1 MSIIARSIQRLT
13 LVVVHRQTVS
23 ILRSYSFTSNEQF
36 TFNEQNY
43 MRKVLKKTD
52 GCVLFDPTKH
62 FKYLVSPKEFNEK
75 NQTILKLISAVTK
88 VNAHHRFDMEF
99 KQKLLAPLNDQCL
112 ENYKRWPIKEQLFAL
127 DVWHFA
133 NGVRNFPFFDTV
145 LTDFL
150 NEFHGLENGP
160 ALQTMY
166 YVARTKRQLQPNEE
180 AMVTKKLENI
190 IENLT
195 LDEISIYCLAL
206 VKSGCN
212 VNSLSLIKSL
222 YDCLMTNDLRHYDDI
237 GVTGVIKAVRRF
249 STTDQLAELKE
260 LQAKLVPF
268 ADKASLIALT
278 HIIQLGAKQRIFNTQ
293 LIDVII
299 RRFLQN
305 LDKLRI
311 KDVERALLAISTFN
325 HKANNNAIEKQFCDK
340 VQEYLLMSLD
350 TKFSASLIRCISYLV
365 VLGIA
370 DARLIDWALS
380 TEVHAHVY
388 GEAISSDEHA
398 LLLIDSYAKI
408 NLAHTY
414 AGNKLPEDLCAKLM
428 PKVCETEV
436 AGQKSELAD
445 SISNVLKANGVY
457 CILTRPIP
465 HVPFP
470 EIFLVYNKNT
480 HRAIGHLEANTDGT
494 ILNASSLH
502 QNKSNLEAIAILPCL
517 QRQLVF
523 NTNRYNGQFQFKLDQ
538 LKLLGFKPIV
548 IKKTIW
554 NTYKTAEAKR
564 RYLALELCRND
575 VFLLNKVVHFVFKSI
590 NKTIE

>member
-1 MSIIARSIQRLT
+1 MSIITKSIQRLKI
-13 LVVVHRQTVS
+13 VVVHRQAVP
-23 ILRSYSFTSNEQF
+23 IFRSYSFTSNEQF
-36 TFNEQNY
+36 TNYEQNY

-62 FKYLVSPKEFNEK
+62 LKYLVSPKEFREE
-75 NQTILKLISAVTK
+75 NQTMFKLISAVTK
-88 VNAHHRFDMEF
+88 VNAHHRFDVEYSR
-99 KQKLLAPLNDQCL
+99 KLLAPLNDQCL
-112 ENYKRWPIKEQLFAL
+112 KNYKGWPINEQLFAL
-127 DVWHFA
+127 DVWHIV
-133 NGVRNFPFFDTV
+133 NGARDFPFFDAV
-145 LTDFL
+145 LTVFL
-150 NEFHGLENGP
+150 TEFYGLEKGP

-166 YVARTKRQLQPNEE
+166 YVARSKRQLQPNEE
-180 AMVTKKLENI
+180 AMVTEKLEKVI
-190 IENLT
+190 KNLT

-206 VKSGCN
+206 IKSESSVKN
-212 VNSLSLIKSL
+212 ISLIKSL
-222 YDCLMTNDLRHYDDI
+222 YECLMTNDLRHFDDI

-260 LQAKLVPF
+260 LQTKLIPF
-268 ADKASLIALT
+268 ADTASLPALT
-278 HIIQLGAKQRIFNTQ
+278 HVIQLGAKQRVFNTQ
-293 LIDVII
+293 LIDVTIS
-299 RRFLQN
+299 RFLQN
-305 LDKLRI
+305 MDKLRI

-325 HKANNNAIEKQFCDK
+325 HKHNGNAIEKRFCDK
-340 VQEYLLMSLD
+340 AQDYLLMSLD

-365 VLGIA
+365 VLGVA

-380 TEVHAHVY
+380 PEVHAHVY

-414 AGNKLPEDLCAKLM
+414 AGNKLPDDLCAELM
-428 PKVCETEV
+428 SKVCEADV
-436 AGQKSELAD
+436 AGQKSELAND
-445 SISNVLKANGVY
+445 ISDVLKNNGVY

-470 EIFLVYNKNT
+470 EIFLVYNRNT
-480 HRAIGHLEANTDGT
+480 HRAIGRLDANADGT

-523 NTNRYNGQFQFKLDQ
+523 NTNRYNGQFQFRLDQ
-538 LKLLGFKPIV
+538 LKLLGFKTIV

-554 NTYKTAEAKR
+554 NSYKSPEAKR
-564 RYLALELCRND
+564 RYLALELCRNN
-575 VFLLNKVVHFVFKSI
+575 VFLLNKVVHFVFKSM
-590 NKTIE
+590 NKTLE